1 MKKVI
6 YITFFTCL
14 SVIGFAQ
21 SLLEQKVDFNTSNL
35 PLKKALF
42 QLSKQINTGFTFSGN
57 IIPDRNIT
65 TSYKQATIATILDDI
80 FTIK

>member
-21 SLLEQKVDFNTSNL
+21 SILEQKVDFNVSNL

-42 QLSKQINTGFTFSGN
+42 QLSQQINTGFTFSGN
-57 IIPDRNIT
+57 IIPDRNISA
-65 TSYKQATIATILDDI
+65 SYKQAYCYYFGGYVDRN
-80 FTIK
+80 